1 MAENTDKK
9 FVSYKDAGVDVAE
22 GARAVDL
29 MKKVVQSTYTEGVMG
44 SIGSFGGVFKLG
56 EYKKPCLVSGTD
68 GVGTK
73 LKIAFDMDKHT
84 TVGIDLVAMSV
95 NDILCQGA
103 KPLFFLDYIATGKV
117 TAEKIAQI
125 VEGVAEGCRLS
136 GAALLGGETAE
147 MQGFYADG
155 EYDLAGFAVGVAEE
169 EDLIDGSTVQSGDVL
184 LGLPSSGVHSNGYS
198 LVRRLFQPDEYG
210 VVFPELEERLGDAL
224 LRPTRI
230 YATAVSHFPK
240 GTVKGLVHM
249 TGGGF
254 YENLPRAIPEQLG
267 ARVDTGS
274 WERPAIFKL
283 IERRGVQTDEMYRTF
298 NMGIGMVAL
307 VSAVD
312 LEAVESALKEA
323 GEPFVKIGTVAPVK
337 ELKQEGL
344 LDGERVLLV

>member
-1 MAENTDKK
+1 MAENTNKK

-29 MKKVVQSTYTEGVMG
+29 MKKAVQSTYTDGVMG
-44 SIGSFGGVFKLG
+44 DIGSFGGVFKLG

-147 MQGFYADG
+147 MTGFYADG

-169 EDLIDGSTVQSGDVL
+169 DDLIDGSAVQSGDVL
-184 LGLPSSGVHSNGYS
+184 IGLPSSGVHSNGYS
-198 LVRRLFQPDEYG
+198 LVRRLFQPDEYH
-210 VVFPELEERLGDAL
+210 VVFPELEERLGDVL

-230 YATAVSHFPK
+230 YAAAVSHFPK

-267 ARVDTGS
+267 ARVDIGS

-283 IERRGVQTDEMYRTF
+283 IESRGVDTDEMYRTF

-307 VSAVD
+307 VSAGD
-312 LEAVESALKEA
+312 LAAVESALKEA
-323 GEPFVKIGTVAPVK
+323 GETYFTIGTVAPLE
-337 ELKQEGL
+337 ELKKEGL
-344 LDGERVLLV
+344 LHGERVLLV